1 MTVCS
6 RITLCL
12 FLIQNEH
19 KPNLVIYFLETPM
32 QLPSVAKN
40 SASLFDFVSNIRR
53 LHLWQT
59 KKLHCKKAFLLISF
73 SQRILFLYKNICTR
87 NCNELF
93 QTIRHYLPSY
103 IGVFVDW
110 GMILQ
115 MSKSVWF
122 ALFLQA
128 VLILALRLALSCRN
142 KHWIQDLASCRLN

>member
-1 MTVCS
+1 MAVCS
-6 RITLCL
+6 TIILCL

-19 KPNLVIYFLETPM
+19 KPHLTIYFCETPM
-32 QLPSVAKN
+32 QFPSMAKN
-40 SASLFDFVSNIRR
+40 SASLLGFVSNVTR

-59 KKLHCKKAFLLISF
+59 KKLHCKKSFLLISF
-73 SQRILFLYKNICTR
+73 TQRILFLYKNICTM
-87 NCNELF
+87 NWNKLF

-115 MSKSVWF
+115 KSKSVWF

-142 KHWIQDLASCRLN
+142 KHWNSRFGFL